1 MRTEDFQAP
10 SITEDRGSG
19 SETSRDRSS
28 VVLNVE
34 ANQLSA
40 RFFWNDFLRGWRASR
55 GCCLVLEPS
64 AGIFLPA
71 TAARSGIRWWTP
83 DFRRSRRF

>member
-1 MRTEDFQAP
+1 MRTEDFQAR
-10 SITEDRGSG
+10 SIAEDRGSG

-28 VVLNVE
+28 AVLNVD

-40 RFFWNDFLRGWRASR
+40 RFFWNDFLRGWRDSR
-55 GCCLVLEPS
+55 GCWLVLEPS

-71 TAARSGIRWWTP
+71 TTARSGIRWWTS
-83 DFRRSRRF
+83 DLRWSRMY